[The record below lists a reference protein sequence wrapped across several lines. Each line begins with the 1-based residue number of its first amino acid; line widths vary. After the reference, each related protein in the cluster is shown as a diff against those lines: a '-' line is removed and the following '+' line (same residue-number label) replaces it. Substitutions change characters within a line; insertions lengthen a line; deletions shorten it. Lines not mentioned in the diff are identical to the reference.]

1 MKNKIIKNKKNKM
14 EKYILFSNLVELQ
27 ALVQLYN
34 VYSDIEEH
42 ESYKNKKKQG
52 YLDKIKNKVV
62 IFDLMKFLEEILDNK
77 IPVIGTLIDYKP
89 YQEFL
94 RTNYLPVK
102 NIIFEIDKKRPYA
115 KAFYN
120 YI

>member
-1 MKNKIIKNKKNKM
+1 
-14 EKYILFSNLVELQ
+14 
-27 ALVQLYN
+27 
-34 VYSDIEEH
+34 
-42 ESYKNKKKQG
+42 
-52 YLDKIKNKVV
+52 
-62 IFDLMKFLEEILDNK
+62 MKFLEEILDNK

>member
-42 ESYKNKKKQG
+42 GSHIRSNE
-52 YLDKIKNKVV
+52 
-62 IFDLMKFLEEILDNK
+62 IF
-77 IPVIGTLIDYKP
+77 
-89 YQEFL
+89 
-94 RTNYLPVK
+94 RR
-102 NIIFEIDKKRPYA
+102 NIR
-115 KAFYN
+115 
-120 YI
+120 